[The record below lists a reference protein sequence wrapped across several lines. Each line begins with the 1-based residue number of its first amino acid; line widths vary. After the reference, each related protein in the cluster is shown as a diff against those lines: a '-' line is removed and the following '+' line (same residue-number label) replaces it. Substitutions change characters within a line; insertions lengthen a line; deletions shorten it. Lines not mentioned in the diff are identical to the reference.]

1 MASASRQRKLRASC
15 DSCNEARVRC
25 SQTHPTCESCT
36 KNKINCVYGIS
47 QRAGRNRASTYN
59 RATDG
64 QTALAGGHHRP
75 SISDP
80 VLLLQNTTQAQM
92 PDGFPSS
99 IPLLDEIAMGL
110 QPHEFSNSNHF
121 SEMFTEM
128 LTDSCPLSSTSST
141 WSTGDIGSTVSLHN
155 CVADTTACTCVCSIF
170 SFFST
175 HPILTEPNPVPIDV
189 CLEQG
194 RESINL
200 CERVLSCIGL
210 SQHHYSTLVT
220 VALFIDRVV
229 AIYDRAKQNYH
240 QSLFMIPYH
249 TETPTRSSSSLS
261 LANSM
266 STAHPDISRE
276 DIFAH
281 LNGSAR
287 QSAYIGEYQLDK
299 DDYVELT
306 FEIVFG
312 HLARVGKLLHIF
324 KNGTSRDHHLV
335 STTTGEI
342 LLAPP
347 TSAHELEH
355 DHQALVC
362 DKLAELIEYQLNTT
376 RSGWESACKEWEFF
390 QISSR

>member
-1 MASASRQRKLRASC
+1 MASASRQRKPRASC

-25 SQTHPTCESCT
+25 SQTHPTCERCV
-36 KNKINCVYGIS
+36 KNEINCIYGIS
-47 QRAGRNRASTYN
+47 QRAGRNRASTYT

-128 LTDSCPLSSTSST
+128 LTDPCPLSST
-141 WSTGDIGSTVSLHN
+141 WNTGGMDSTVSLHN
-155 CVADTTACTCVCSIF
+155 CVADTTTCTCVCSIF
-170 SFFST
+170 SFFSA
-175 HPILTEPNPVPIDV
+175 HPILTEPNPAPIDV

-200 CERVLSCIGL
+200 CEHVLSCIGL

-229 AIYDRAKQNYH
+229 AIYDRAQRNYH
-240 QSLFMIPYH
+240 ETLFMISYH
-249 TETPTRSSSSLS
+249 TETPTKSSSSLA
-261 LANSM
+261 LAHSM
-266 STAHPDISRE
+266 STAHTNIPRD

-281 LNGSAR
+281 LDGSAR

-299 DDYVELT
+299 DGYVKLT

-312 HLARVGKLLHIF
+312 HLARVGKLLQIF

-335 STTTGEI
+335 STTTGGI
-342 LLAPP
+342 PLAPS
-347 TSAHELEH
+347 TSDHELEH

-362 DKLAELIEYQLNTT
+362 EKLAELIEYQLNAT
-376 RSGWESACKEWEFF
+376 RSGWESTCKEWEFY
-390 QISSR
+390 QMSGR

>member
-1 MASASRQRKLRASC
+1 MASASRQRKTRASC

-25 SQTHPTCESCT
+25 SQTHPTCERCV
-36 KNKINCVYGIS
+36 KNKINCIYGIS
-47 QRAGRNRASTYN
+47 QRAGRNRASTYH

-75 SISDP
+75 SISDSA
-80 VLLLQNTTQAQM
+80 LWLQDTTQAQM

-99 IPLLDEIAMGL
+99 IPLFDELAMGL
-110 QPHEFSNSNHF
+110 QHHEFSNSNHF

-128 LTDSCPLSSTSST
+128 LTDSCPLSST
-141 WSTGDIGSTVSLHN
+141 WSTGDISSTIGLHN
-155 CVADTTACTCVCSIF
+155 CVADTATCTCVCSIF
-170 SFFST
+170 SFFFT
-175 HPILTEPNPVPIDV
+175 HPILTDTNPAPIDV

-200 CERVLSCIGL
+200 CERVLSCIGS
-210 SQHHYSTLVT
+210 SQHHYSSLVT

-240 QSLFMIPYH
+240 QSLFMIPCH
-249 TETPTRSSSSLS
+249 TETPTRIANPLS

-266 STAHPDISRE
+266 STAHTDISRE

-281 LNGSAR
+281 LDGSAR
-287 QSAYIGEYQLDK
+287 QSAYIGEYQLDQ
-299 DDYVELT
+299 DDYVKLT

-312 HLARVGKLLHIF
+312 HLARIERLLRTF
-324 KNGTSRDHHLV
+324 KNGVSRDDHLV
-335 STTTGEI
+335 SATTGGI
-342 LLAPP
+342 ALAPP
-347 TSAHELEH
+347 TSDHELEY

-362 DKLAELIEYQLNTT
+362 IKLAELIEHQLNAT
-376 RSGWESACKEWEFF
+376 RNGWKSTCKQWELYQMSG
-390 QISSR
+390 R